1 MQQNIYSSQ
10 GIYAHEND
18 EKVKKWKHR
27 KAKTSQLKLA
37 AVLPLQM
44 DQVAVFPCVFP
55 GLCSPVRFSS
65 LCPLSCQTSAHVYV
79 LQLDLLKQDIL
90 RYSFL
95 CVNNSLV
102 EVLER
107 LKLKCDLIFS
117 PSDFSYQFLLV
128 SPCSALF
135 SVAMIKCQPKTPW

>member
-1 MQQNIYSSQ
+1 METQ
-10 GIYAHEND
+10 
-18 EKVKKWKHR
+18 
-27 KAKTSQLKLA
+27 KAKASQLKLA

-107 LKLKCDLIFS
+107 LKLKCDLIF
-117 PSDFSYQFLLV
+117 FTLRFFILV
-128 SPCSALF
+128 FTSISLF
-135 SVAMIKCQPKTPW
+135 CFVFCCYDKMPTKNTLVRKGLVTTSRLQSIIQGNQGRS